1 MAIVSTIGAG
11 AFGPAMAQSAQATQ
25 DLTGSAGPPVRL
37 KMAPGLDESAPQASE
52 SRPVYASGERLSGRA
67 GQEATLEGDAELRRA
82 GTVLRADRIT
92 YYDADQ
98 EVFAIGNVRV
108 SRAGN
113 VFVGPR
119 LRLKL
124 DTNEGSFESPAYY
137 LPQYRGRGRADLIE
151 FLGPTVTR
159 FRGASYT
166 TCEPE
171 DADWMLRAD
180 SLTIDENEGIG
191 TGRSASLSFM
201 GLKILALPVFAFPI
215 GEERKSGFL
224 PPTLSI
230 NSRTGFDVV
239 APYYWNIAPNRDL
252 TLYPR
257 LSTKRGAQIGGEY
270 RYLQPRFSGELEFEL
285 NPRDQVTGDSRHY
298 YGLRH
303 RYQGYGG
310 WSGGVEVRGVSD
322 DDYFVDYSRS
332 ILTSA
337 DRVLP
342 QRFFATRT
350 VGRDWSLLVDVQ
362 IWQSILDARPGP
374 YERVPQVQ
382 LRQSRRDIGGFDLD
396 TTLDATQFAAPTS
409 AGPQGLRLYANSE
422 ISWPIVRPG
431 WSIVPKL
438 SLHASAY
445 QLERNEGR
453 ETSLTRV
460 VPTFSVDAGLV
471 FEREA
476 HFRGRAFT
484 QTLEPR
490 LFYARS
496 SYRDQSDF
504 PVFDSATTDF
514 SFAQLFSANT
524 FVGNDRIADVNQ
536 LTAAAVS
543 RLIEPETGAER
554 LRFAVGQRIYF
565 SDQRVTLPGVEP
577 LGDGRS
583 DILLAAGGRLADGMS
598 FDTGLQYSLESSRLP
613 RFNALWRWLP
623 QEGQVLNVGARYRRD
638 EIGQFDTSWRWPIG
652 RRWMSMGRLNYSF
665 LDRGR
670 DPISGIPNER
680 GLVESVF
687 GLEYNACCWISRFV
701 VQRYVTGVDTNTT
714 AFFFQLELKGLG
726 RIGSDPFDIL
736 RRNIPGFNVPDVRPG
751 PTSRYFGYE

>member
-1 MAIVSTIGAG
+1 
-11 AFGPAMAQSAQATQ
+11 MAQSAQ
-25 DLTGSAGPPVRL
+25 GGPAGPPVRL
-37 KMAPGLDESAPQASE
+37 KMAPSLDETTPVTTE
-52 SRPVYASGERLSGRA
+52 TRPVYASGDRLSGRA

-98 EVFAIGNVRV
+98 EVFAIGSVRV

-113 VFVGPR
+113 VFVGPS

-180 SLTIDENEGIG
+180 TLTIDENEGIG

-201 GLKILALPVFAFPI
+201 GVKILALPVFAFPI

-230 NSRTGFDVV
+230 NSRTGLDFVV
-239 APYYWNIAPNRDL
+239 PYYWNIAPNRDL
-252 TLYPR
+252 TLFPR
-257 LSTKRGAQIGGEY
+257 LSTKRGVQLGGEY
-270 RYLQPRFSGELEFEL
+270 RYLQPRFSGELEFEI

-303 RYQGYGG
+303 RYHGYGG
-310 WSGGVEVRGVSD
+310 WSGGVDVRGVSD

-332 ILTSA
+332 ILTAA

-342 QRFFATRT
+342 QRFYATRT

-362 IWQSILDARPGP
+362 TWQSILDARPGP

-382 LRQSRRDIGGFDLD
+382 LRQSRRDVGGFDID

-409 AGPQGLRLYANSE
+409 SGPQGLRVYAHSE

-431 WSIVPKL
+431 WSIVPKM

-445 QLERNEGR
+445 QLDRNAGR
-453 ETSLTRV
+453 DTSLTRF
-460 VPTFSVDAGLV
+460 VPTFSIDAGLV
-471 FEREA
+471 FERSA
-476 HFRGRAFT
+476 RFRGRDFT

-496 SYRDQSDF
+496 SYRDQSAF

-554 LRFAVGQRIYF
+554 LRVAVGQRIYF
-565 SDQRVTLPGVEP
+565 SDQRVTLPGVAP

-583 DILLAAGGRLADGMS
+583 DLLLAAGGRLAEGMS

-652 RRWMSMGRLNYSF
+652 SRWMSMGRLNYSF

-687 GLEYNACCWISRFV
+687 GLEYDACCWISRFV

-751 PTSRYFGYE
+751 QTSRYFGYE